1 MDKETFEKAVEL
13 YNEMQ
18 YIKNKRMYSG
28 IDKLTDEN
36 VEKLSLGEMQQ
47 YLSSMDDEQRQR
59 IHAVVKECLLEL
71 IHRNALEEIEKEI
84 EKL

>member
-1 MDKETFEKAVEL
+1 MDKETFEKAIEL

-18 YIKNKRMYSG
+18 CIKTRRMYSG
-28 IDKLTDEN
+28 IDKLTDET
-36 VEKLSLGEMQQ
+36 VEKLSLDEMRQ
-47 YLSSMDDEQRQR
+47 YISYMDDEQRQR

-71 IHRNALEEIEKEI
+71 IHSNALEEIEKEI